1 MQPAIEPAANVLV
14 NVPAEPA
21 APIAEPEIEFEI
33 EYEIEEL
40 EPCYHSTDEGPKSE
54 LRTQWEAEHPDEDF
68 YEWFYSQV
76 EVEEALY
83 EQRNQE
89 IFERARQETELHQQ
103 ERHNQILQAIEQWA
117 DEDDEDEYNE
127 INAPTNSGQC
137 EMLHQC

>member
-14 NVPAEPA
+14 NVPAEPE
-21 APIAEPEIEFEI
+21 INFDDDPELIESEGGWTTSDPLQDLIDEYNQGLI
-33 EYEIEEL
+33 EDPDLRHEIEEEIRVKALL
-40 EPCYHSTDEGPKSE
+40 E
-54 LRTQWEAEHPDEDF
+54 
-68 YEWFYSQV
+68 QV
-76 EVEEALY
+76 
-83 EQRNQE
+83 
-89 IFERARQETELHQQ
+89 RQETEQRQQ